1 MAAPPIL
8 ADSVARVR
16 RFNRFYTRR
25 IGVVTDRM
33 LGSPFS
39 LTEARVLYELAHR
52 TNPTAGEIGATLD
65 LDAGYLSRML
75 KDFARRGLVTRTR
88 SARDGRAHHL
98 TLTGAGRCAFAP
110 LDRGSQRAVAEMLR
124 PLPET
129 GRRHL
134 LAAMTTIERLL
145 GDEAAPAPITVRR
158 HRPGDIGWIIGTHAQ
173 VYAEEYGWD
182 ASFEALMVEIMMPF
196 LRQHDP
202 AREACWIAELGGEA
216 VGCIALVRQSARVAK
231 LRVFL
236 VTRAARGR
244 GVGKALIG
252 ECLRFARAAGYR
264 EVVLW
269 TQKGLDAARHLYEA
283 AGFKLVREEPHQSW
297 GKDHIGQYWEM
308 EL

>member
-1 MAAPPIL
+1 MAVPAL

-16 RFNRFYTRR
+16 HFNRFYTRR

-52 TNPTAGEIGATLD
+52 DRATAGEIGAALG

-98 TLTGAGRCAFAP
+98 VLTAAGRRAFAP

-124 PLPET
+124 PLPDG
-129 GRRHL
+129 GRRKL
-134 LAAMTTIERLL
+134 LAALSTVERLL
-145 GDEAAPAPITVRR
+145 GSEAAPAPIAVRR

-182 ASFEALMVEIMMPF
+182 ETFEATMIDIMKPF
-196 LRQHDP
+196 LRRHDP
-202 AREACWIAELGGEA
+202 AREACWIAELDGEP
-216 VGCIALVRQSARVAK
+216 VGCIALMRQSVTTAK

-236 VTRAARGR
+236 VTRRARGR
-244 GVGKALIG
+244 GVGKRLVD

-264 EVVLW
+264 KVVLW
-269 TQKGLDAARHLYEA
+269 TQKGLDAARRIYES
-283 AGFKLVREEPHQSW
+283 AGFKLVREEPHHSW
-297 GKDHIGQYWEM
+297 GKDHIGQYWEIT
-308 EL
+308 L

>member
-1 MAAPPIL
+1 MAGQSLDAP
-8 ADSVARVR
+8 VAAVR

-52 TNPTAGEIGATLD
+52 DRPTAGEIGATLG

-88 SARDGRAHHL
+88 SARDGRARHL
-98 TLTGAGRCAFAP
+98 VLTAAGRRAFAP
-110 LDRGSQRAVAEMLR
+110 LERGSQRAVAEMLR
-124 PLPET
+124 PLRDD
-129 GRRHL
+129 GRREL
-134 LAAMTTIERLL
+134 LAALSTVERLL
-145 GDEAAPAPITVRR
+145 ADAAPPAPITVRR
-158 HRPGDIGWIIGTHAQ
+158 HRPGDIGWIIGTHAR

-182 ASFEALMVEIMMPF
+182 ASFEALMVKIMTPF
-196 LRQHDP
+196 LRQHDR
-202 AREACWIAELGGEA
+202 AREACWIAELDGEP
-216 VGCIALVRQSARVAK
+216 VGCVALVRQSDRVAK

-244 GVGKALIG
+244 GVGKALIA

-264 EVVLW
+264 KVVLW

-283 AGFKLVREEPHQSW
+283 AGFKLVREEPHHSW
-297 GKDHIGQYWEM
+297 GKDHIGQYWA
-308 EL
+308 LRL

>member
-1 MAAPPIL
+1 MAGQSLDAPI
-8 ADSVARVR
+8 AAVR
-16 RFNRFYTRR
+16 HFNRFYTRR

-33 LGSPFS
+33 LGSTFS

-52 TNPTAGEIGATLD
+52 DRPTAGEIGATLG

-88 SARDGRAHHL
+88 SARDGRARHL
-98 TLTGAGRCAFAP
+98 ALTAAGRRAFAP

-124 PLPET
+124 PLRDD
-129 GRRHL
+129 GRREL
-134 LAAMTTIERLL
+134 LAAMSTIERLL
-145 GDEAAPAPITVRR
+145 GDEALRTPITVRR
-158 HRPGDIGWIIGTHAQ
+158 HRPGDIGWIIGTHAR
-173 VYAEEYGWD
+173 VYADEYGWD
-182 ASFEALMVEIMMPF
+182 ASFEALMVKIMTPF

-202 AREACWIAELGGEA
+202 ARERCWIAELDGEPA
-216 VGCIALVRQSARVAK
+216 GCIALVRQSDRVAK

-244 GVGKALIG
+244 GAGKALIA

-264 EVVLW
+264 KVVLW

-283 AGFKLVREEPHQSW
+283 AGFKLAREEPHHSW
-297 GKDHIGQYWEM
+297 GKDHIGQYWE
-308 EL
+308 LKL